1 MADSDLWL
9 FNRLTGSLGVFK
21 NHHTTIT
28 QPSHKAVRLLQQP
41 VNQAFIYRAR
51 GSNALVSS
59 WQKSCG
65 NIGFSLLAR
74 RSFLLALKMTSSPN
88 MLRRDLTF
96 IACGNHFSTTVA
108 PFLKIFFF
116 FSFSNL
122 LVSPGKRGKSL
133 VFLLPSKNNTS
144 WQVIGSVKCD
154 SLKRGEPPPPAA
166 VLKCERWS
174 RRRFHFDTSTTI
186 LFLCHR
192 VPEPTPTSGPPSEGR
207 AEDGCSWE
215 L

>member
-9 FNRLTGSLGVFK
+9 FNWLTSSLGVF
-21 NHHTTIT
+21 NNGRLWA
-28 QPSHKAVRLLQQP
+28 QPPHKVVCLLQQP
-41 VNQAFIYRAR
+41 VNQAAIYRAR

-65 NIGFSLLAR
+65 NIGFSLLAWH
-74 RSFLLALKMTSSPN
+74 SFLLALKMTSSPN

-108 PFLKIFFF
+108 PFFFF

-122 LVSPGKRGKSL
+122 LASPGKWGKRL
-133 VFLLPSKNNTS
+133 IYLLSSKNNTS

-154 SLKRGEPPPPAA
+154 SLKRGEPPHPQNGGGT
-166 VLKCERWS
+166 KIWKMK
-174 RRRFHFDTSTTI
+174 
-186 LFLCHR
+186 
-192 VPEPTPTSGPPSEGR
+192 
-207 AEDGCSWE
+207 
-215 L
+215 